1 MYDINQ
7 KCFLSSKYKPT
18 RKSILQKENKGIVCL
33 PFVSH
38 DNASHTPSPANNIP
52 NPTSSPR
59 YATTCTPTRGKN
71 TGVCSSERHQL
82 TAHTP
87 KNVPQNKLFD
97 QQGGMIVAISF
108 SVIGVKARGD
118 VM

>member
-1 MYDINQ
+1 M
-7 KCFLSSKYKPT
+7 
-18 RKSILQKENKGIVCL
+18 
-33 PFVSH
+33 SH
-38 DNASHTPSPANNIP
+38 DSASHTPSPANNIP

-71 TGVCSSERHQL
+71 AGVCNSERHQL

-87 KNVPQNKLFD
+87 KNVPQNRPFD
-97 QQGGMIVAISF
+97 QQGGMIAVSSF
-108 SVIGVKARGD
+108 STIGDKARGD